1 MKLIIDNKIMI
12 QEAPDSFLSTVKDIL
27 AFPNPKWIENDKRG
41 YWNGKI
47 AKELRFFDQTEKGL
61 IIPRGFIR
69 HLIDMAK
76 AQGIRYTLQDH
87 RRTLPE
93 VDIIF
98 NGELKPFQKAAVQDI
113 LQHDFGT
120 LSAPTGSGKTC
131 IALYS
136 IAQRKQP
143 ALVVVHTV
151 ELQRQ
156 WISRIGTFLN
166 IPAKDIGVIGNGKK
180 TIGDRITVATVQS
193 LYKCA
198 EEIRDSIGFLIV
210 DECHRTPSRIFS
222 EAVTAFDS
230 RYMLGLS
237 ATPWRR
243 DKLSRLIYWH
253 IGDVIHRIGSE
264 NLLRTKDIL
273 PVEIITR
280 RTKFRS
286 LFNPSE
292 QYSKM
297 LSELTQDIDRN
308 LLIVQDVAR
317 ETRKGKS
324 VSLVLSDRKAH
335 CEVMQDLLWC
345 KHNIRA
351 ELLTGDTPKAKRE
364 SIIDKLNTGKV
375 RVLIATGQLIGEG
388 FDAKQLSTLFLTTPI
403 RFNGR
408 VIQYLGRVLRP
419 APGKKKARV
428 YDYVDSHVGP
438 LKASARSRQKV
449 YRQAA

>member
-1 MKLIIDNKIMI
+1 MKFIVSNKICVRG
-12 QEAPDSFLSTVKDIL
+12 APAGFISTVKDRL
-27 AFPNPKWIENDKRG
+27 TFSNPKWLENNKRG
-41 YWNGKI
+41 YWNGKTP
-47 AKELRFFDQTEKGL
+47 KQLRCYERAADGL
-61 IIPRGFIR
+61 FIPRGFVR
-69 HLIDMAK
+69 QLIGMAK
-76 AQGIRYTLQDH
+76 DQGIKYHLQDD
-87 RRTLPE
+87 RRILPE
-93 VDIIF
+93 VDIAF
-98 NGELKPFQKAAVQDI
+98 HGKLRPFQRIAVQDI
-113 LQHDFGT
+113 LAHDLGT
-120 LSAPTGSGKTC
+120 LSAPTGSGKTV
-131 IALYS
+131 IALYA
-136 IAQRKQP
+136 IAARRQP
-143 ALVVVHTV
+143 ALVVVHTR
-151 ELQRQ
+151 ELLNQ
-156 WISRIGTFLN
+156 WTDRIETFLG
-166 IPAKDIGVIGNGKK
+166 IPAKEVGIIGDGKHI
-180 TIGDRITVATVQS
+180 IGDRLTIATVQS

-198 EEIRDSIGFLIV
+198 EEVKNHVGFLIT
-210 DECHRTPSRIFS
+210 DECHRAPARTFS
-222 EAVTAFDS
+222 EAVSAFDS
-230 RYMLGLS
+230 KFMLGLS

-253 IGDVIHRIGSE
+253 IGDVIHEVNSE
-264 NLLRTKDIL
+264 SLLKTKDIL
-273 PVEIITR
+273 PVKIIIR